1 MTVDYRGTHIRICS
15 LSLRP
20 PTPPPPS
27 PNQNHPGGGL
37 HWTSKL
43 PRILLGITSV
53 MVQLNANG
61 KRSLGSGIAFL
72 VLAPIAV
79 PARFYSKSLTK
90 AKYAADDWWITLSL
104 VAFSAFFGV
113 ELWGE
118 IPNYLGSASHNSNTE
133 QATGIISGG
142 GGENIQSLMFDFAT
156 LQTYIKVR
164 RVDEASLNA
173 NGDQSLYTL
182 IAFYGLTVTTSRLSI
197 LCLYRRIFVFEGF
210 QKVSLVVGVLCAA
223 WWLVFTIVSLNPC
236 RPVRKFWRPEISGDC
251 FNFNHYIL
259 VMGILD
265 LLLDATILVLP
276 IRPVVN
282 LHMSMTRKALVCAIF
297 LVGGLWVH
305 IPNGLVRKRWLTFK
319 CHYYWDNTSSF
330 DVCPPLSIQWVCL
343 PRFLGNKARLA
354 KRFTQS
360 TSQEEHFGPISI

>member
-1 MTVDYRGTHIRICS
+1 
-15 LSLRP
+15 
-20 PTPPPPS
+20 
-27 PNQNHPGGGL
+27 
-37 HWTSKL
+37 
-43 PRILLGITSV
+43 

-113 ELWGE
+113 ELWG
-118 IPNYLGSASHNSNTE
+118 
-133 QATGIISGG
+133 IISGG

-156 LQTYIKVR
+156 LQTYIK
-164 RVDEASLNA
+164 
-173 NGDQSLYTL
+173 SLYTL

-297 LVGGLWVH
+297 LVGGFVIITGIIRVPLTYVPHSAFSECVFRGFWATRH
-305 IPNGLVRKRWLTFK
+305 DWLSALHSQLHKRSILGQYPSR
-319 CHYYWDNTSSF
+319 HGHNMRLSSS
-330 DVCPPLSIQWVCL
+330 LSPAGVPFC
-343 PRFLGNKARLA
+343 RCR
-354 KRFTQS
+354 S
-360 TSQEEHFGPISI
+360 ESQ